1 MHPSTIKCHLHAF
14 IIDCTL
20 PHINCDQIIDEG
32 PEPDRDPTEVY
43 KMNTKPRGYCLIINM
58 TQDRPGCE
66 KDANDLKRVFKKLH
80 FKVKIYSDLKEASV
94 IQLLQKVERADY
106 SKLCCFMMFILAH
119 GTTMNNEHVFQ
130 TADRKLIRVSDVEEQ
145 IRSVENLY
153 DKPKLLFVEP
163 CRGQMYNRGI
173 VTRDSL
179 NDGLDDDD
187 DDNGGTHA
195 SLQLVSP
202 ASAFLRYSATIKD
215 YVSRRDE
222 PEGGT
227 RFVQSIV
234 EIFGNEQY
242 IKNCDLMDLLTKVT
256 AHMKQKYQHQIIQI
270 PEISRGTLDRKLYFG
285 RRKPKGKSSI
295 AVCSCMHYS

>member
-1 MHPSTIKCHLHAF
+1 MHPSTIKCYLHAF

-20 PHINCDQIIDEG
+20 PHINCVQIINEG

-43 KMNTKPRGYCLIINM
+43 EMNTKPRGYCLIINM

-66 KDANDLKRVFKKLH
+66 KDAIDLKRVFKKLH

-94 IQLLQKVERADY
+94 EQLLQEVESADHTE
-106 SKLCCFMMFILAH
+106 LCCFMMFILAH
-119 GTTMNNEHVFQ
+119 GTTKNNEHVFQ
-130 TADRKLIRVSDVEEQ
+130 TADRKLIKVSDVEKI
-145 IRSVENLY
+145 IRSTQVKGLLG
-153 DKPKLLFVEP
+153 KPKLLFVEP

-173 VTRDSL
+173 ATHDSL

-187 DDNGGTHA
+187 DDNGGTHV
-195 SLQLVSP
+195 SFQHVSP
-202 ASAFLRYSATIKD
+202 ASAFLRYSATIED
-215 YVSRRDE
+215 HVSLRDE

-256 AHMKQKYQHQIIQI
+256 AHMKQKYRHQIIQI
-270 PEISRGTLDRKLYFG
+270 PEISSGTLDKKLYFG
-285 RRKPKGKSSI
+285 RRKPKGKSS
-295 AVCSCMHYS
+295 SCLFMHAL

>member
-1 MHPSTIKCHLHAF
+1 MHPSTIKCYLHAF

-20 PHINCDQIIDEG
+20 PHINCDQIINEEL
-32 PEPDRDPTEVY
+32 EPDCDLTKVY

-66 KDANDLKRVFKKLH
+66 KDAIDLKRVFKKLH
-80 FKVKIYSDLKEASV
+80 FKVKIYSDLKKASV
-94 IQLLQKVERADY
+94 EQLLQEVESADHR
-106 SKLCCFMMFILAH
+106 KLCCFIMFILAH
-119 GTTMNNEHVFQ
+119 GKTMKNEHVFQ
-130 TADRKLIRVSDVEEQ
+130 TADRNLIKVSDVEKI
-145 IRSVENLY
+145 IRSVASLL

-173 VTRDSL
+173 ATHDSL

-195 SLQLVSP
+195 SFQHVSP
-202 ASAFLRYSATIKD
+202 ASAFLRYSATIED
-215 YVSRRDE
+215 HVSRRDE

-234 EIFGNEQY
+234 EIFGKERY
-242 IKNCDLMDLLTKVT
+242 IKNCDLMDLLTKVA
-256 AHMKQKYQHQIIQI
+256 AHMKQKYQHEIIQI
-270 PEISRGTLDRKLYFG
+270 PEISRGTLDKKVYFE
-285 RRKPKGKSSI
+285 RRKPKGKSS
-295 AVCSCMHYS
+295 SCLFMHAL